1 MNLLDILTAPWA
13 IQPEKLVE
21 IQDIYGRHLKGEKID
36 IAGIEARI
44 GQPLQKGKQG
54 YDVINGVA
62 VIPVVGVIAKRMNM
76 FSKISDGVS
85 TQLVERDFADAM
97 ANPDVKAIIL
107 ETDSPGGAVDGTSE
121 LGKRI
126 YYSRGQ
132 KPIVT
137 WANGLIASAAYW
149 IGTAAD
155 QIYIS
160 SDTTKVGSIGVIT
173 RHVDY
178 SKMDEKEGVKQT
190 LIYAGKYKA
199 VGADNAPLSDEDRAI
214 IQADIDYLYSIFV
227 DTVAKHR
234 GVDAATVLDNM
245 ADGRIFTGQQA
256 IDSGMVDGVA
266 TLEELIIALS
276 DGDLPDMASF
286 SAGALNKTEPE
297 ASTVNV
303 VEQSTEIEPDQEAH
317 TMPDK
322 EITKGYVLENHADIA
337 EDLRKE
343 GRDSVDVAA
352 AEANA
357 AKAERERIQGVLAQ
371 SVAGCEDMIN
381 ELAFD
386 GKTTGP
392 EAAVKVLAK
401 IKDKR
406 ENAASNLHADG
417 AELSAVKPSAEA
429 GGASVISTDADAD
442 VDPEAPLEERAK
454 AAWDKSAAIRSEY
467 GGDYDAYLAFE
478 KANENGQ
485 VRMIS
490 NRKG

>member
-1 MNLLDILTAPWA
+1 MKLLDILTAPWA
-13 IQPEKLVE
+13 IQPEKLAE

-44 GQPLQKGKQG
+44 GQPLQNGEQG

-76 FSKISDGVS
+76 FSKISGGVS

-107 ETDSPGGAVDGTSE
+107 ETDSPGGTVDGTSE

-126 YYSRGQ
+126 YDSRGQ

-137 WANGLIASAAYW
+137 WANGLISSAAYW

-155 QIYIS
+155 QVYIS
-160 SDTTKVGSIGVIT
+160 SDTTQVGSIGVIT

-234 GVDAATVLDNM
+234 GVGAATVLDNM

-256 IDSGMVDGVA
+256 VDSGMVDGVA
-266 TLEELIIALS
+266 TLEELIAALS
-276 DGDLPDMASF
+276 DGNLPDMASF
-286 SAGALNKTEPE
+286 SAGVLNKTKPV
-297 ASTVNV
+297 ASAVNV
-303 VEQSTEIEPDQEAH
+303 VEQSTELEQPDQEAN

-322 EITKGYVLENHADIA
+322 QITKGYVLENHADIA
-337 EDLRKE
+337 EAFREE
-343 GRDSVDVAA
+343 GRSGVDADA
-352 AEANA
+352 IKAGA

-371 SVAGCEDMIN
+371 SVAGCEEMIN

-417 AELSAVKPSAEA
+417 AELSVVKPSAEA
-429 GGASVISTDADAD
+429 GGAAVTSTDAE

-454 AAWDKSAAIRSEY
+454 AAWDKSATLRSEY